1 MYQNIGGGRV
11 YVHARLLCACVCK
24 MYVQSLCVRVCFV
37 YARVCVCMRVRS
49 SVADFNSSHKA

>member
-1 MYQNIGGGRV
+1 M
-11 YVHARLLCACVCK
+11 YVHARVLCACVCK